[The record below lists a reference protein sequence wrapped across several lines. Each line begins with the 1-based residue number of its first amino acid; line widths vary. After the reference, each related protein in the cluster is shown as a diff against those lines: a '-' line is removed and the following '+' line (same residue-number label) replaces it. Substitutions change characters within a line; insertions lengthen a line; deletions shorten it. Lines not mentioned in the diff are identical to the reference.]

1 MKGAGGTPGGV
12 MTFLVGLVMTC
23 GGFYLLLNA
32 IVIRTSFGLG
42 YRVYSFGGFGITS
55 GMIMIP
61 FLFGVGMIFYD
72 RRSFFGWLLAIGSV
86 VALIFGV
93 LSSVNFSMRG
103 MSAFDLMV
111 ILILAFGGIGL
122 LLRSLGDRSD
132 NELNNA

>member
-12 MTFLVGLVMTC
+12 VTFLVGLIMAC
-23 GGFYLLLNA
+23 GGFYLLLNS
-32 IVIRTSFGLG
+32 IVVRANFGLG
-42 YRVYSFGGFGITS
+42 YRVYSFGGYGITS

-72 RRSFFGWLLAIGSV
+72 RRSSLGWLLTVGSL

-93 LSSVNFSMRG
+93 LASVQFRMRG

-111 ILILAFGGIGL
+111 ILVLAFGGVGL
-122 LLRSLGDRSD
+122 LLRSLGDRPG
-132 NELNNA
+132 AT

>member
-12 MTFLVGLVMTC
+12 LTFLIGLIMTC

-32 IVIRTSFGLG
+32 IVIRANFGLG
-42 YRVYSFGGFGITS
+42 YRVYSFGGYGITS

-72 RRSFFGWLLAIGSV
+72 RRSSIGWLLTVGSV

-93 LSSVNFSMRG
+93 LSTVNFSMRG

-111 ILILAFGGIGL
+111 ILVLAFGGVGL
-122 LLRSLGDRSD
+122 LLRSLSDRSND
-132 NELNNA
+132 EMNS

>member
-12 MTFLVGLVMTC
+12 VTFLIGLIMTC
-23 GGFYLLLNA
+23 GGFYLLLNS
-32 IVIRTSFGLG
+32 IVMRASFGFG

-72 RRSFFGWLLAIGSV
+72 RRSSLGWLLAVGSA

-93 LSSVNFSMRG
+93 LSTVNFTLRG

-111 ILILAFGGIGL
+111 ILVLAFGGIGL
-122 LLRSLGDRSD
+122 LMRSLGDRPQ
-132 NELNNA
+132 NNP